1 MADKLRLMGYRR
13 ISGTGQ
19 SDPYDLPGQ
28 ETDLR
33 AYSHSTGHCLV
44 RIETDGAEPRSLSP
58 AERPGLLRPAHPR
71 LRR

>member
-1 MADKLRLMGYRR
+1 MADELRLMGYRR
-13 ISGTGQ
+13 ISDTGQ
-19 SDPYDLPGQ
+19 GDCCDLPGQ
-28 ETDLR
+28 ETNLR